1 MTDNDNCYRDFNV
14 TLVDPNEF
22 LASATSNDVSCYQE
36 VDGSIASS
44 FIGGTSPYTSFLMD
58 DTQQFISSADNI
70 FNLSASQ
77 YYIYGQDN
85 NGCYSDTIIISIQEP
100 SPINVTINNVIDLIC
115 NSVPDGS
122 ISVDATGGTGALS
135 YQWSGPNNFIES
147 GQSINQLFAGNY
159 NLSVMMI
166 IIVLKHHY

>member
-1 MTDNDNCYRDFNV
+1 
-14 TLVDPNEF
+14 
-22 LASATSNDVSCYQE
+22 
-36 VDGSIASS
+36 
-44 FIGGTSPYTSFLMD
+44 MD

-135 YQWSGPNNFIES
+135 YQWVGLTTLLNLDN
-147 GQSINQLFAGNY
+147 QSINYLLVITIF
-159 NLSVMMI
+159 L
-166 IIVLKHHY
+166 L